1 MSARLPLVVAPAVV
15 LLAIVFALPGLAGC
29 GGSATDANE
38 PNDELAAATVLT
50 PGIPVDGVLGS
61 DDADVFRCD
70 VPGVD
75 TAGDNAGQDAGQ
87 DAEQDAGQDAEQD
100 AGQDAERRPFF
111 VTVTTDSPDDLEL
124 EVGASL
130 PDSWEGITWPGWD
143 TVVKDDRLEVSAA
156 LADGT
161 VIMVLTGDS
170 GSEYSIE
177 IAWD

>member
-1 MSARLPLVVAPAVV
+1 MNVRLPMVVAPAVV

-50 PGIPVDGVLGS
+50 PGTAVSGVLGS

-75 TAGDNAGQDAGQ
+75 TAGDGAGQ
-87 DAEQDAGQDAEQD
+87 DAEQDAGQDAEP
-100 AGQDAERRPFF
+100 RPFV

-143 TVVKDDRLEVSAA
+143 AVVKGDRLEVSAA
-156 LADGT
+156 LAKGT

>member
-1 MSARLPLVVAPAVV
+1 MSVRLPLVVALAVV
-15 LLAIVFALPGLAGC
+15 LPAIVFVLPALAGC
-29 GGSATDANE
+29 GGSVTDANE

-61 DDADVFRCD
+61 DDADVFQCD

-75 TAGDNAGQDAGQ
+75 TADDNAGQDA
-87 DAEQDAGQDAEQD
+87 EMD
-100 AGQDAERRPFF
+100 AGQDAERRPFV

-130 PDSWEGITWPGWD
+130 PDSWEGISWPGWD
-143 TVVKDDRLEVSAA
+143 TVVKGDRLEVSAA

-161 VIMVLTGDS
+161 VIMVLTGES

-177 IAWD
+177 IVWD